1 MAPGFRISP
10 FSSHSRLQFFLT
22 LIDAV
27 NDIHILCAR
36 RLSITMEYR
45 IHAFI
50 HVSIH
55 LYSRHGIILYNSC
68 YKCSFTVSKA
78 SLAFSQRIYQITSYC
93 FASSLYHVI
102 FQHWTNGQNSF
113 MLRRLYHT
121 QIPIHFSP
129 IRRIYPM
136 IMCNETLEANEI
148 KRTMFI
154 FVSLITR
161 QKNSLGRFS
170 LAK

>member
-1 MAPGFRISP
+1 
-10 FSSHSRLQFFLT
+10 
-22 LIDAV
+22 
-27 NDIHILCAR
+27 
-36 RLSITMEYR
+36 
-45 IHAFI
+45 
-50 HVSIH
+50 
-55 LYSRHGIILYNSC
+55 
-68 YKCSFTVSKA
+68 
-78 SLAFSQRIYQITSYC
+78 
-93 FASSLYHVI
+93 
-102 FQHWTNGQNSF
+102 